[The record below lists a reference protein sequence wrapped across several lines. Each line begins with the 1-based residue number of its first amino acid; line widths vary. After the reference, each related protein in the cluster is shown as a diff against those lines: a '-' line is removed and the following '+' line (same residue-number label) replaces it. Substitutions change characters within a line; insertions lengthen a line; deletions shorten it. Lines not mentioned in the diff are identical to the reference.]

1 MSILASVQF
10 NICQTFCGATCQATV
25 LLYHYSFTLRWLMT
39 RSEIVTSKSFR
50 QISSQLCLPFS
61 LFPSDL
67 GTECICFVIW
77 NPIDFEVQSV
87 LLPAPT
93 GDGCIM
99 KLAPSI
105 KLVPPNM
112 PKVRRQ
118 AKDRDI
124 LNRGNIFFQPIT
136 KNRTLMINRLINSH
150 CTNQSLWWHRVQT
163 WLFEHCGPEVLVDVA
178 TMHNTHSMTD
188 LFGKFCFVSN

>member
-25 LLYHYSFTLRWLMT
+25 LLYHYSFTPRWLMIL
-39 RSEIVTSKSFR
+39 SEIVASKSFR

-93 GDGCIM
+93 GDWCIM

-124 LNRGNIFFQPIT
+124 LKRRNIFFQPIT

-150 CTNQSLWWHRVQT
+150 CTNQT
-163 WLFEHCGPEVLVDVA
+163 WLFEHGGPEVLVDVA

-188 LFGKFCFVSN
+188 LFGKFSLSVKLNIPK